1 MGTFLLGILYVF
13 LSIGFVIPIGFM
25 LFCLW
30 RAYARFS
37 GGNLSGAGLWFAAA
51 CSPFLLYGVNTTLFD
66 KRVAS
71 RKAEVENLK
80 RTNLA
85 RDYPSTLTLRGYL
98 TEPEL
103 AVLLLSYDFSEI
115 YMLQERAYRGQ
126 VEGQRFSATVSSE
139 CMAAAAKWVEDKVV
153 RRNYANDAVLKR
165 CVDGSRVT
173 FDERELPQ
181 TAVVYLMDHATT
193 LHLGNSLWSSG
204 AYEVRL
210 RSNGDD
216 VLVDYWERL
225 HAERQASPFC
235 LPKFP
240 MCGSTEFNQ
249 KDQIDRFK
257 FLIKALGHA

>member
-71 RKAEVENLK
+71 RKTEVADFQ
-80 RTNLA
+80 RTKVE

-103 AVLLLSYDFSEI
+103 AVLLLRYDFSEI
-115 YMLQERAYRGQ
+115 YMLQERAYRGRLS
-126 VEGQRFSATVSSE
+126 GQRFSAASTAECTAAAHSWIANRDLRRDYDNDRILKDCVSSST
-139 CMAAAAKWVEDKVV
+139 VEFSEQD
-153 RRNYANDAVLKR
+153 
-165 CVDGSRVT
+165 
-173 FDERELPQ
+173 LPQ